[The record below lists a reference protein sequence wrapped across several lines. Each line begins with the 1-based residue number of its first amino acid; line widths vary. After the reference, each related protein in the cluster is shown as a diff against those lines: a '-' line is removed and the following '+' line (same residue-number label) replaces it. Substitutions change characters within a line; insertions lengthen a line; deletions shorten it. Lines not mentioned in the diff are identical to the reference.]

1 MTSLTQPT
9 RKGIVTLKTGVEH
22 TKSIAL
28 PFVDTSS
35 GKVTNNSVFIPLW
48 TLANLLEPYC
58 QTLRVLLKNAHMRR
72 DQLKIVD
79 IYFSA
84 LHRKSEAVSVSTA
97 ITILDNYA
105 EYRTAT
111 STAIRI
117 ARTVSKQLK
126 QSSFIT
132 SVIKE
137 IESRELGAP
146 NIAAGALSK
155 NMFIGKYSF
164 KPIQTAAWE
173 LPNISK
179 KYKDKVIKLDE
190 PVESCRPSEPVRT
203 IGNGSAIKSKKYLKM
218 IRLSGSL
225 DDSQKAKCVKNAK
238 RLSKVLNKAA
248 QLNMSIPPIKRPVTL
263 HFQGSTDELKDI
275 FNKLDI
281 ELQPKEHRGHMLI
294 KLSELLKEGLL
305 TGDLYGELP
314 CRSFESLSLI
324 NSRIVKWQAIMD
336 YITEDSRIYTLHISR
351 ISEPNKPEATLLSKD
366 ELQPWKPKMT
376 DQELENL
383 AKKLKKPFFYF
394 LAQEYNTL
402 ECCVHDTLVS
412 LQLRGFDEEEL
423 WQLMQHMRSELLNI
437 HKNAEDLT
445 NV

>member
-1 MTSLTQPT
+1 MSSLSQPT

-84 LHRKSEAVSVSTA
+84 LHRKSEAISCSTA

-126 QSSFIT
+126 QSSFIA

-137 IESRELGAP
+137 IESRKLGP
-146 NIAAGALSK
+146 SNIAAGALSK

-190 PVESCRPSEPVRT
+190 PVESCRHSEPVRT
-203 IGNGSAIKSKKYLKM
+203 IGTGIPSKSTKYLKM

-238 RLSKVLNKAA
+238 RLSKVLNKKVA
-248 QLNMSIPPIKRPVTL
+248 
-263 HFQGSTDELKDI
+263 
-275 FNKLDI
+275 
-281 ELQPKEHRGHMLI
+281 
-294 KLSELLKEGLL
+294 
-305 TGDLYGELP
+305 
-314 CRSFESLSLI
+314 
-324 NSRIVKWQAIMD
+324 
-336 YITEDSRIYTLHISR
+336 
-351 ISEPNKPEATLLSKD
+351 
-366 ELQPWKPKMT
+366 
-376 DQELENL
+376 
-383 AKKLKKPFFYF
+383 
-394 LAQEYNTL
+394 
-402 ECCVHDTLVS
+402 
-412 LQLRGFDEEEL
+412 
-423 WQLMQHMRSELLNI
+423 
-437 HKNAEDLT
+437 
-445 NV
+445 

>member
-1 MTSLTQPT
+1 MTSSSQPT

-22 TKSIAL
+22 IKSIAL

-58 QTLRVLLKNAHMRR
+58 QTLRVVLKNAHMRR

-126 QSSFIT
+126 QSSFIA

-137 IESRELGAP
+137 IESRELGAS

-155 NMFIGKYSF
+155 NVFIGKYSF

-179 KYKDKVIKLDE
+179 KYKDKVIKLDK

-336 YITEDSRIYTLHISR
+336 YITEDARIYTLHISR

-376 DQELENL
+376 DQELEQL

-423 WQLMQHMRSELLNI
+423 WQLMEHMRSELLNI

>member
-1 MTSLTQPT
+1 MTSLSQPT

-58 QTLRVLLKNAHMRR
+58 QTLRVVLKNAHMRR
-72 DQLKIVD
+72 EQLKIVD

-137 IESRELGAP
+137 IESRKLGP
-146 NIAAGALSK
+146 SNIAAGALSK

-190 PVESCRPSEPVRT
+190 PVESCRPSKPVRT

-238 RLSKVLNKAA
+238 RLSKVLNKKVA
-248 QLNMSIPPIKRPVTL
+248 QLNMSIPPIKRPIVM
-263 HFQGSTDELKDI
+263 HFNGSHAELI
-275 FNKLDI
+275 EVFEKLDLPI
-281 ELQPKEHRGHMLI
+281 PPKANSSTMMQTLI
-294 KLSELLKEGLL
+294 GFLKEGLL

-314 CRSFESLSLI
+314 CRSFESLSI
-324 NSRIVKWQAIMD
+324 VNSRVVKWQAAME
-336 YITEDSRIYTLHISR
+336 YMTEKQRVFALRVSR
-351 ISEPNKPEATLLSKD
+351 ISEPNRPAAALLSNN
-366 ELQPWKPKMT
+366 ELQPWQ
-376 DQELENL
+376 QEL
-383 AKKLKKPFFYF
+383 
-394 LAQEYNTL
+394 
-402 ECCVHDTLVS
+402 
-412 LQLRGFDEEEL
+412 R
-423 WQLMQHMRSELLNI
+423 
-437 HKNAEDLT
+437 
-445 NV
+445 